1 MLYNTACFYARIGEK
16 RLAVDTLKNAISA
29 GFGEYEWIVRDPDLD
44 SIRGEP
50 EYAEL
55 MKRK

>member
-1 MLYNTACFYARIGEK
+1 
-16 RLAVDTLKNAISA
+16 VDTLKNAISA

-55 MKRK
+55 MKKK